1 MKLFS
6 VITFCFL
13 ICATFSHADLMDGL
27 VLYMPLDEGSGT
39 VTQDFS
45 ANGFEGEVQGGA
57 KWIDGQFGKALQFAA
72 AADHVLIED
81 DAAFHL
87 EGAITQAAW
96 VQLDRLPGAHA
107 IIFGTRQSGATRHIG
122 FGFGMNPANGI
133 KVWTNGA
140 AGGFKDIND
149 NETELEIGKW
159 YYLAYTHTDDSNGL
173 VEIYVDGEVTYSEE
187 SGNPVAPAQNTSAVT
202 IGTWGGEAWTGSVDE
217 VRLWNRA
224 LSADE
229 IKATMNQDAES
240 FLTPVEPQG
249 KLATTWANIKSNK

>member
-1 MKLFS
+1 MKIFS
-6 VITFCFL
+6 VITFCLL
-13 ICATFSHADLMDGL
+13 ICAAFSHADLMDGL
-27 VLYMPLDEGSGT
+27 VLYMPLDEGSGS

-45 ANGFEGEVQGGA
+45 ANGFEGAVMGNA
-57 KWIDGQFGKALQFAA
+57 KWIDGEFGKALQFAA

-81 DAAFHL
+81 DAAFHI

-96 VQLDRLPGAHA
+96 VQLDRLPSAHA
-107 IIFGTRQSGATRHIG
+107 IIFGTRQGGATRHIG

-149 NETELEIGKW
+149 NDTELEIGKW
-159 YYLAYTHTDDSNGL
+159 YYLAYTHTDDNNGL

-217 VRLWNRA
+217 VRLWDRA

-229 IKATMNQDAES
+229 IKASMNQDATA
-240 FLTPVEPQG
+240 FLTPVEPAG
-249 KLATTWANIKSNK
+249 KLATSWANIKLTR

>member
-1 MKLFS
+1 M
-6 VITFCFL
+6 
-13 ICATFSHADLMDGL
+13 
-27 VLYMPLDEGSGT
+27 
-39 VTQDFS
+39 
-45 ANGFEGEVQGGA
+45 
-57 KWIDGQFGKALQFAA
+57 
-72 AADHVLIED
+72 
-81 DAAFHL
+81 
-87 EGAITQAAW
+87 
-96 VQLDRLPGAHA
+96 DRLPSAHA

-140 AGGFKDIND
+140 NGGFKDIND
-149 NETELEIGKW
+149 NETELELGKW
-159 YYLAYTHTDDSNGL
+159 YYLAYTHTDDNSGL

-229 IKATMNQDAES
+229 IKASMNQDAAS
-240 FLTPVEPQG
+240 FLTPVEPEG
-249 KLATTWANIKSNK
+249 KLATSWAHIKLTR

>member
-1 MKLFS
+1 MKIFS
-6 VITFCFL
+6 VITLCL
-13 ICATFSHADLMDGL
+13 LVCAAFSHADLTEGL

-39 VTQDFS
+39 TTQDFS
-45 ANGFEGEVQGGA
+45 ANGFEGELKGNA
-57 KWIDGQFGKALQFAA
+57 KWIEGQHGNALQFEAS
-72 AADHVLIED
+72 ADHVLIED

-107 IIFGTRQSGATRHIG
+107 IIFGTRQGGATRHIG

-149 NETELEIGKW
+149 NATELETGKW
-159 YYLAYTHTDDSNGL
+159 YHLAYTHTDDNNGL
-173 VEIYVDGEVTYSEE
+173 VEIYVDGEVTHSEE
-187 SGNPVAPAQNTSAVT
+187 SGNPVAPAENTSAVT

-217 VRLWNRA
+217 VILWNRA
-224 LSADE
+224 LSANE
-229 IKATMNQDAES
+229 IQAIMNQGP
-240 FLTPVEPQG
+240 TPVEPQG
-249 KLATTWANIKSNK
+249 KLATTWANIKSNR